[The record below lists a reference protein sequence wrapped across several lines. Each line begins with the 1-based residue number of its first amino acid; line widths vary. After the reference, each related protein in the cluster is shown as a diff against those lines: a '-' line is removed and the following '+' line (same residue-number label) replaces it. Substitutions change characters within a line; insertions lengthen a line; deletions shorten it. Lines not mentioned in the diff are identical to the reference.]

1 MTSASPEPS
10 MCHFA
15 LESIPSWKESRL
27 ERPFRTPYSYGS
39 REARAI
45 SPTSFKLIRHF
56 GDARLG
62 ASIVLLERRSRASH
76 RANSLIAH
84 LDRSAPTEGQ
94 DIGQVALPCVRRV
107 LCGALLKLGCR
118 RAEHPRGVRF
128 APGPLRRLPRSL
140 LVPQNHQQLSRA
152 IHHRDRRVVT
162 LLAARRERGF
172 GDGLGQAHRQITLH
186 HQPLTRLPGSVRLDS
201 SV

>member
-15 LESIPSWKESRL
+15 LESIPSRKESRL

-45 SPTSFKLIRHF
+45 SPASFKLIRHF

-76 RANSLIAH
+76 RANSLLPALH
-84 LDRSAPTEGQ
+84 RVAPTKAQ
-94 DIGQVALPCVRRV
+94 VIGPIAL
-107 LCGALLKLGCR
+107 
-118 RAEHPRGVRF
+118 
-128 APGPLRRLPRSL
+128 
-140 LVPQNHQQLSRA
+140 
-152 IHHRDRRVVT
+152 
-162 LLAARRERGF
+162 
-172 GDGLGQAHRQITLH
+172 
-186 HQPLTRLPGSVRLDS
+186 
-201 SV
+201 